1 MSTLDALDRA
11 IIVATQGGLPLV
23 AAPYEAVAAQVGTT
37 EAEVIAR
44 FSRMADAGVLRRI
57 GAVPNHY
64 ALGYRANGMTVWDV
78 PDDEVDRWG
87 AAIGALE
94 GVSHC
99 YQRPRHGRL
108 WPYNLFAMLH
118 GKDRSEVEAQARE
131 ILAML
136 GASARD
142 HRILYSTRIL
152 KKTGLRLSP

>member
-1 MSTLDALDRA
+1 MSALDALDRA

-23 AAPYEAVAAQVGTT
+23 AAPYAAVAAEVGAT
-37 EAEVIAR
+37 EAEVIDRLA
-44 FSRMADAGVLRRI
+44 RMAAAGVIRRI

-78 PDDEVDRWG
+78 PDAEVDRWG
-87 AAIGALE
+87 EAIGALA

-99 YQRPRHGRL
+99 YQRPRHGAL
-108 WPYNLFAMLH
+108 WPFNLFAMLH
-118 GKDRSEVEAQARE
+118 GKDRSEVEAQAQR

-136 GASARD
+136 GPSARE